1 MSLENDNKTNSVNGY
16 VPLIVLA
23 DKYGYAKD
31 HVGWL
36 ARTGRL
42 QAIRHGRYGQ
52 WYVKEDS
59 LKRYQVE
66 LAESQKRRI
75 DQYVQSAKR
84 PAVLVNQ
91 VDNSQVTKLP
101 VVPVAQ
107 QYDKE
112 TVPSTE
118 TYRQPAFSGAD
129 GTSPQPVLYNDQSSL
144 SAEAEELITKR
155 INTVLATLLLLGG
168 IFIFAYASP
177 RTFDAFADTTK
188 DAVQMAVNKIKDFG
202 DATKKLAT
210 GLFDSNREGNTPNLN
225 SPIAIETPQLSVSQS
240 PVVTKE
246 IIETVQRVEKQVTVI
261 EKLSDKQLAD
271 IFLSISETKLRLA
284 NVENDVI
291 YLKGRPITS
300 STNVPTIIQLP
311 ATNTSGIGSITMN
324 PQKVDTETLS
334 VSSSATLSSLD
345 VTNNATISGT
355 LTVSGA
361 TTFSGSSSTSA
372 SFELTSSSSR
382 LGINPGNVT
391 NTTFEVGGTA
401 SISGSLTLNN
411 VTYTFPSSDG
421 SSGQFLKTNGTGSLS
436 WADAKS
442 SNSLDFD
449 EIVNTMLLDSDLTI
463 NRGGFFIGVGSAPS
477 TVFEVQGTASA
488 SYFLTGNTIQV
499 GGYTSAAYSRFGT
512 GTSSELHYI
521 TNSSDLYI
529 TGDLEV
535 DASVSFSGPAS
546 ISNTLYI
553 STLGKIGNVGIGT
566 SAPRTLFQVGSGTE
580 NPFHSGGILAIT
592 AGPIGVSARETNG
605 SSEIGILASNSIG
618 FMGTWTNHS
627 LRLRTNNADRV
638 TIDTSGNVGIGTTG
652 PTTTFQVS
660 SLNGAVDNVNP
671 STGPLI
677 SVSDALA
684 ANVGGRISFGAKVN
698 TGGDVR
704 VTGSIAGRRENATS
718 DNYSGYLQL
727 ATTTS
732 GGTVTERMRIDSTGN
747 IQFNQNSVI
756 SRNTS
761 DGSDSGWL
769 TLAGGGG
776 GGGSGLDNTRG
787 GWINVIGAEA
797 NGTFGFTGVD
807 ISMGN
812 GTTPKF
818 VVRNASGTNSL
829 ELDSAG
835 ALTMGVTNTNVGAS
849 TLCWDGSGLSIWGG
863 CTSLAKYKKGVSDLS
878 IGLDTIRQLRP
889 VEFDWNH
896 DLIGAEGHDL
906 GFIAEEV
913 EAVNPL
919 LAEHGGDGGAL
930 SGVKYNLM
938 TSLLTKGVQ
947 ELDANIASQS
957 AVLEDLSFRI
967 DELESAIASQN
978 QDFTPSSDSINNNL
992 VFTAV
997 TSMFKDVF
1005 NIVWEQGMLKVANI
1019 VTDKITAKEITTDKI
1034 CVGITCVTEQELKAL
1049 LQQAGTPT
1057 SQGSSG
1063 SSETPSPTTTPEITP
1078 EPNGE

>member
-1 MSLENDNKTNSVNGY
+1 M
-16 VPLIVLA
+16 
-23 DKYGYAKD
+23 
-31 HVGWL
+31 
-36 ARTGRL
+36 
-42 QAIRHGRYGQ
+42 
-52 WYVKEDS
+52 
-59 LKRYQVE
+59 
-66 LAESQKRRI
+66 
-75 DQYVQSAKR
+75 
-84 PAVLVNQ
+84 
-91 VDNSQVTKLP
+91 
-101 VVPVAQ
+101 
-107 QYDKE
+107 
-112 TVPSTE
+112 
-118 TYRQPAFSGAD
+118 
-129 GTSPQPVLYNDQSSL
+129 
-144 SAEAEELITKR
+144 
-155 INTVLATLLLLGG
+155 
-168 IFIFAYASP
+168 
-177 RTFDAFADTTK
+177 
-188 DAVQMAVNKIKDFG
+188 
-202 DATKKLAT
+202 
-210 GLFDSNREGNTPNLN
+210 
-225 SPIAIETPQLSVSQS
+225 
-240 PVVTKE
+240 
-246 IIETVQRVEKQVTVI
+246 
-261 EKLSDKQLAD
+261 
-271 IFLSISETKLRLA
+271 
-284 NVENDVI
+284 
-291 YLKGRPITS
+291 
-300 STNVPTIIQLP
+300 
-311 ATNTSGIGSITMN
+311 
-324 PQKVDTETLS
+324 
-334 VSSSATLSSLD
+334 
-345 VTNNATISGT
+345 
-355 LTVSGA
+355 
-361 TTFSGSSSTSA
+361 
-372 SFELTSSSSR
+372 
-382 LGINPGNVT
+382 
-391 NTTFEVGGTA
+391 
-401 SISGSLTLNN
+401 
-411 VTYTFPSSDG
+411 
-421 SSGQFLKTNGTGSLS
+421 
-436 WADAKS
+436 
-442 SNSLDFD
+442 
-449 EIVNTMLLDSDLTI
+449 
-463 NRGGFFIGVGSAPS
+463 
-477 TVFEVQGTASA
+477 
-488 SYFLTGNTIQV
+488 
-499 GGYTSAAYSRFGT
+499 
-512 GTSSELHYI
+512 
-521 TNSSDLYI
+521 
-529 TGDLEV
+529 
-535 DASVSFSGPAS
+535 
-546 ISNTLYI
+546 
-553 STLGKIGNVGIGT
+553 
-566 SAPRTLFQVGSGTE
+566 
-580 NPFHSGGILAIT
+580 
-592 AGPIGVSARETNG
+592 
-605 SSEIGILASNSIG
+605 
-618 FMGTWTNHS
+618 
-627 LRLRTNNADRV
+627 
-638 TIDTSGNVGIGTTG
+638 
-652 PTTTFQVS
+652 
-660 SLNGAVDNVNP
+660 
-671 STGPLI
+671 
-677 SVSDALA
+677 A